1 MEEID
6 FQILGKEDDLKHRD
20 TPRTAYYSGAIY
32 LTVMNLP
39 RSIRNKKEN
48 ILLAGLIPGP
58 QEPEHDLNSFLEPL
72 VEDLLHF
79 WD

>member
-1 MEEID
+1 
-6 FQILGKEDDLKHRD
+6 
-20 TPRTAYYSGAIY
+20 
-32 LTVMNLP
+32 MNLP
-39 RSIRNKKEN
+39 RSIRNKQEN

-79 WD
+79 WDGIDLSIVCSSAKKKRFVVHCCA